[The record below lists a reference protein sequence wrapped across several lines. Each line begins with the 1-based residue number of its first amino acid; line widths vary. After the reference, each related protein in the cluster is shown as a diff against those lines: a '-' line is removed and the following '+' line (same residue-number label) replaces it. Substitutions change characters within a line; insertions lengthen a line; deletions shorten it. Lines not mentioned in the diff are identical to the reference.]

1 MTPFLC
7 SYMGRNKVADRP
19 PFRFILNHSNAIV
32 TNAYLMLYPQNDV
45 LNVLEQSPDIINEIW
60 GALSDITASDFE
72 CESRIY
78 GGGLKKIEPR
88 VLSLVRCSELAKLLA

>member
-1 MTPFLC
+1 MD
-7 SYMGRNKVADRP
+7 DRP
-19 PFRFILNHSNAIV
+19 PFRFILNPLKCNCDERLLDAI
-32 TNAYLMLYPQNDV
+32 PQNDV

-88 VLSLVRCSELAKLLA
+88 ELSLVRCSQLAKLLA

>member
-1 MTPFLC
+1 MWIYDLT
-7 SYMGRNKVADRP
+7 
-19 PFRFILNHSNAIV
+19 ILNLGPWIV
-32 TNAYLMLYPQNDV
+32 VLFFFFFQAEDGIRDRSPSRGLGDV
-45 LNVLEQSPDIINEIW
+45 YKRQEIW

-88 VLSLVRCSELAKLLA
+88 ELSLVRCSQLAKLLA